1 MSDVVEGNAR
11 RKGVSLTKPIVVGNI
26 ARYFGKKRE
35 DDGHTHEWTCY
46 LRPFKSEDMS
56 VFIKKVQFKLHESY
70 ANPVRIVSRP
80 PYEVSETGWGEF
92 EIIVKVFFQDPAEKP
107 LTLYHLLKLFQTD
120 PAVIAGKK
128 NVVSEQYDEMVF
140 TDPTNTMY
148 HLLSNPK
155 QLVPAIRHESGSD
168 YKEKEERTLA
178 SLNSAQ
184 KKIKLEIQDLSD
196 RLKLNKEVIK
206 KLKEQLEEQ
215 EEEEEEGVDKD

>member
-1 MSDVVEGNAR
+1 MADKVEGNAR
-11 RKGVSLTKPIVVGNI
+11 RKGVAITKSIIVGNI
-26 ARYFGKKRE
+26 AKYFGKKRE
-35 DDGHTHEWTCY
+35 DDGHTHEWTCF

-70 ANPVRIVSRP
+70 ANPVRIVTRP

-92 EIIVKVFFQDPAEKP
+92 EVIIKIFFQDTAEKP
-107 LTLYHLLKLFQTD
+107 VTMYHLLKLFQSD

-128 NVVSEQYDEMVF
+128 NVVAETYDELVF

-155 QLVPAIRHESGSD
+155 PLVPAIRHESGTD
-168 YKEKEERTLA
+168 YKELEERTLT
-178 SLNSAQ
+178 SLTSAQ

-206 KLKEQLEEQ
+206 KLREQLEEQ
-215 EEEEEEGVDKD
+215 EEEDGDQ